1 MDLIKE
7 YIAIA
12 IEFEKLNQAGLSS
25 KKDVK
30 ATPHDHRLTP
40 LCAICLPNFRHNTQ
54 FYLVLRQ

>member
-30 ATPHDHRLTP
+30 ATPHDHRL
-40 LCAICLPNFRHNTQ
+40 
-54 FYLVLRQ
+54 